1 MIHTTNPSQ
10 NRLERTSKRKFT
22 LWNQVQ
28 KTINRIVIIK
38 LNRSDSNAE
47 KKSENT
53 NFNITN
59 ILKNIS
65 MEYKQ
70 QKFEGAFK
78 PHKCQMPNGKYKKK
92 LKKRKRNYNKNSNK

>member
-1 MIHTTNPSQ
+1 M
-10 NRLERTSKRKFT
+10 LK
-22 LWNQVQ
+22 
-28 KTINRIVIIK
+28 
-38 LNRSDSNAE
+38 

-78 PHKCQMPNGKYKKK
+78 PHKCQMANTKKAK
-92 LKKRKRNYNKNSNK
+92 KRNYNKNSNK

>member
-1 MIHTTNPSQ
+1 M
-10 NRLERTSKRKFT
+10 LK
-22 LWNQVQ
+22 
-28 KTINRIVIIK
+28 
-38 LNRSDSNAE
+38 

-78 PHKCQMPNGKYKKK
+78 PHKCQMANTKKG
-92 LKKRKRNYNKNSNK
+92 

>member
-1 MIHTTNPSQ
+1 MQ
-10 NRLERTSKRKFT
+10 
-22 LWNQVQ
+22 
-28 KTINRIVIIK
+28 
-38 LNRSDSNAE
+38 

-78 PHKCQMPNGKYKKK
+78 PHKNAKWQIQKK
-92 LKKRKRNYNKNSNK
+92 S

>member
-1 MIHTTNPSQ
+1 MTT
-10 NRLERTSKRKFT
+10 
-22 LWNQVQ
+22 
-28 KTINRIVIIK
+28 NRIVIKKIEHEWFEC
-38 LNRSDSNAE
+38 R

-78 PHKCQMPNGKYKKK
+78 PHKCQMANTKKG
-92 LKKRKRNYNKNSNK
+92 

>member
-1 MIHTTNPSQ
+1 MIHTTNLTQ

-38 LNRSDSNAE
+38 LNRSDSNAG

-78 PHKCQMPNGKYKKK
+78 PHKCQMANTKKAK
-92 LKKRKRNYNKNSNK
+92 KRNYNKNSNK

>member
-1 MIHTTNPSQ
+1 M
-10 NRLERTSKRKFT
+10 
-22 LWNQVQ
+22 
-28 KTINRIVIIK
+28 
-38 LNRSDSNAE
+38 NRSDSNAE

-78 PHKCQMPNGKYKKK
+78 PHKCQMANTKKA
-92 LKKRKRNYNKNSNK
+92 KKEITTRTQINNSSRYTGDLTCLNCNRNNLFLIKVIKN